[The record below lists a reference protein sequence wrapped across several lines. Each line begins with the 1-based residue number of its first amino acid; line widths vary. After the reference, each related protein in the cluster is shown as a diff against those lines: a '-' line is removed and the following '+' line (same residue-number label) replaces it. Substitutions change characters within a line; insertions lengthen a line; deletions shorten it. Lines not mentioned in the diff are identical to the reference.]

1 MHVIGR
7 ALVTVCR
14 QILRV
19 VYGPRES
26 GMKTEHFLDCFI
38 WVPAAVAVI
47 MAVLVIASWGYG
59 TGLDTAKQNC
69 DRYGAFYVDDV
80 RYRCEREITDD

>member
-1 MHVIGR
+1 
-7 ALVTVCR
+7 
-14 QILRV
+14 
-19 VYGPRES
+19 
-26 GMKTEHFLDCFI
+26 MKTEHFLDCFI

-47 MAVLVIASWGYG
+47 MAVLVIASWGYD

-80 RYRCEREITDD
+80 RYRCERETAND